1 MIKNNMPGRSIA
13 AAMGLGAVLL
23 LGGCGDDAPPSARP
37 SSSQPSQ
44 PPVSVFNQPHTPVTE
59 TEHQVFERKY
69 TEKCIKSQQSSG
81 DTSLNS
87 DQELGRVCT
96 CMAQEI
102 SKRLTHADAVH
113 FNEKN
118 EFPFE
123 LVMMTN
129 AAAND
134 CMAQKP

>member
-1 MIKNNMPGRSIA
+1 MIKNNMPGRSIVA
-13 AAMGLGAVLL
+13 VMSLGAALL
-23 LGGCGDDAPPSARP
+23 LAGCGDDAPPSARP
-37 SSSQPSQ
+37 SSQPSQ
-44 PPVSVFNQPHTPVTE
+44 PPVSVFDQPHTPVTE
-59 TEHQVFERKY
+59 TEHQIFERKY
-69 TEKCIKSQQSSG
+69 TEKCIKSQQASG
-81 DTSLNS
+81 DSQLS
-87 DQELGRVCT
+87 GDQELGRVCT

-134 CMAQKP
+134 CLAQKP

>member
-1 MIKNNMPGRSIA
+1 MTKNNSVSRTIA
-13 AAMGLGAVLL
+13 SALCLGAALS
-23 LGGCGDDAPPSARP
+23 LGGCGDDAPPPRP
-37 SSSQPSQ
+37 ASQ
-44 PPVSVFNQPHTPVTE
+44 PVSVLDQPHTPVTE
-59 TEHQVFERKY
+59 TEHQIFERKY
-69 TEKCIKSQQSSG
+69 TEQCIKSQQASG
-81 DTSLNS
+81 DSQFTG
-87 DQELGRVCT
+87 DQQLGQVCT

-118 EFPFE
+118 EFPFD

-134 CMAQKP
+134 CTSKGP